1 MKYKIGDKVRV
12 RKDLVPNSEYGG
24 VCYVEFMDKFKDK
37 ECVITNM
44 DDTSYRINNSE
55 FWWTDEM
62 LEPVDERTL
71 LEYALEKLGMTKEE
85 LEDEMNEDE
94 EDIAFIKKCMNDKK
108 EVRKYCHRFELGCCD
123 SCKIWKFKNKY
134 KNKDNDVYEYL
145 TDVTCNDV
153 YKYLK
158 EKGEI

>member
-12 RKDLVPNSEYGG
+12 RKDLVPDTYYGG
-24 VCYVEFMDKFKDK
+24 VCYVDYMDEFKDK

-44 DDTSYRINNSE
+44 DAISYQINNSG

-62 LEPVDERTL
+62 LEPVNEGTL
-71 LEYALEKLGMTKEE
+71 LEYALEKLGMTKNE
-85 LEDEMNEDE
+85 LEDEMNRDKEDE
-94 EDIAFIKKCMNDKK
+94 EKAK
-108 EVRKYCHRFELGCCD
+108 EMVRLNYEMTAYCD
-123 SCKIWKFKNKY
+123 SFKYVCQGCKVKEFKDKY
-134 KNKDNDVYEYL
+134 SRFGRMI
-145 TDVTCNDV
+145 CSDV

>member
-62 LEPVDERTL
+62 LEPVNERTL

-85 LEDEMNEDE
+85 LEDEMDRDK
-94 EDIAFIKKCMNDKK
+94 EDIMFIKKCIKNENEINEYCKK
-108 EVRKYCHRFELGCCD
+108 FNSACDYCKVGRFKEKYEEYGRISCD
-123 SCKIWKFKNKY
+123 
-134 KNKDNDVYEYL
+134 
-145 TDVTCNDV
+145 DV

>member
-62 LEPVDERTL
+62 LEPINEGAL

-85 LEDEMNEDE
+85 LEDEMNKDK
-94 EDIAFIKKCMNDKK
+94 EDIEKAK
-108 EVRKYCHRFELGCCD
+108 EMVKLNKDTQAYCD
-123 SCKIWKFKNKY
+123 SFERVCQGCKVKEFKDKY
-134 KNKDNDVYEYL
+134 SRFGRMIC
-145 TDVTCNDV
+145 TDVF
-153 YKYLK
+153 KYLK

>member
-1 MKYKIGDKVRV
+1 MKYKVGDKVRV
-12 RKDLVPNSEYGG
+12 RKDLEPGNKYGK
-24 VCYVEFMDKFKDK
+24 VLYISSMDEFKDK
-37 ECVITNM
+37 ECVITNI
-44 DDTSYRINNSE
+44 DDLAYQLNNSGC
-55 FWWTDEM
+55 WWSEEM
-62 LEPVDERTL
+62 FESVDDL

-85 LEDEMNEDE
+85 LEDEMNRDKEDV
-94 EDIAFIKKCMNDKK
+94 AFIKKCMNDKK

-134 KNKDNDVYEYL
+134 KNKDDDVYEYL
-145 TDVTCNDV
+145 TDVTCTDV

>member
-62 LEPVDERTL
+62 LEPVDDL
-71 LEYALEKLGMTKEE
+71 LEYALEKLGITKEE
-85 LEDEMNEDE
+85 LKNEMNRNKEDE
-94 EDIAFIKKCMNDKK
+94 EKAK
-108 EVRKYCHRFELGCCD
+108 EMVKLNKDTQAYCD
-123 SCKIWKFKNKY
+123 SFERVCQGCKVKEFKDKY
-134 KNKDNDVYEYL
+134 KDKYYGDMECVDL
-145 TDVTCNDV
+145 FR
-153 YKYLK
+153 YLK

>member
-62 LEPVDERTL
+62 LEPVNEGAL

-85 LEDEMNEDE
+85 LEDEMNKDK
-94 EDIAFIKKCMNDKK
+94 EDIEKAK
-108 EVRKYCHRFELGCCD
+108 EMVKLNKDTQAYCD
-123 SCKIWKFKNKY
+123 SFERVCQGCKVKEFKDKY
-134 KNKDNDVYEYL
+134 SRFGRMIC
-145 TDVTCNDV
+145 TDV

>member
-62 LEPVDERTL
+62 LEPVNEGAL

-85 LEDEMNEDE
+85 LEDEMNKDK
-94 EDIAFIKKCMNDKK
+94 EDIEKAK
-108 EVRKYCHRFELGCCD
+108 EMVKLNKDTQAYCD
-123 SCKIWKFKNKY
+123 SFERVCQGCKVKEFKDKY
-134 KNKDNDVYEYL
+134 SRFGRMI
-145 TDVTCNDV
+145 CSDV

>member
-62 LEPVDERTL
+62 LEPVNERTL
-71 LEYALEKLGMTKEE
+71 LEYALEKLGITKEE
-85 LEDEMNEDE
+85 LKNEMDRDK
-94 EDIAFIKKCMNDKK
+94 EDIMFIKKCIKNENEINEYCKK
-108 EVRKYCHRFELGCCD
+108 FNSACDYCKVGRFKEKYEEYGRISCD
-123 SCKIWKFKNKY
+123 
-134 KNKDNDVYEYL
+134 
-145 TDVTCNDV
+145 DV